1 MQATFL
7 TTGFFLVGTVGLVAI
22 LVLFVNGRRYL
33 EPSKALSP
41 VEFAVALE
49 EAEREVTDLAPRML
63 LLEEKERGLGR
74 MSGQGVLPA
83 VPQARYRTLLRE
95 APTAGAWRRYS
106 AALAMLEDRP
116 LEALYELREVSWM
129 VETAIKKL
137 CEAEKLARVGGRTW

>member
-7 TTGFFLVGTVGLVAI
+7 TTGFFLLGTVGLVVI

-33 EPSKALSP
+33 EPSKVLSP
-41 VEFAVALE
+41 TEFAVARE
-49 EAEREVTDLAPRML
+49 EADREVTDLAPRML

-74 MSGQGVLPA
+74 MSGREFLPA
-83 VPQARYRTLLRE
+83 VQQARFQTLLRE

-116 LEALYELREVSWM
+116 LESLYELREVSWM

-137 CEAEKLARVGGRTW
+137 CEAEKLARVGGKTW